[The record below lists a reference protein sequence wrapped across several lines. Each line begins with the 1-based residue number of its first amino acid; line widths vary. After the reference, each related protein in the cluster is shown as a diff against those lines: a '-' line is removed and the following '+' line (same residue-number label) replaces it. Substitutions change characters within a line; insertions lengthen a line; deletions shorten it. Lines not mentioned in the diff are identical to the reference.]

1 MTTPWRRGPF
11 SPDPGLSDGNRL
23 QKVLAR
29 AGLGSRRDMEE
40 WIVAGR
46 VTVDGVVATL
56 GTRVHG
62 NQVVAVDGQALSAG
76 QRAGAHPRMI
86 MYNKPEGRICTE
98 SDPEG
103 RPTIFE
109 QLPEMRN
116 GRWIAV
122 GRLDFNTQGLL
133 LLTTDGELANKL
145 MHPSSEIEREY
156 AVRVLG
162 NVTGEMLER
171 LRTGIQLD
179 DGLASF
185 DSITDAGG
193 EGANHWYHVVLKEG
207 RNREVRRM
215 WEAVGV
221 KVSRLIRVRYGPI
234 VLPRELRAGDW
245 ESVEG
250 PVMDMLRK
258 EVGLPQRGRDFGWH
272 GGGGGGGGGG
282 DWGEDR
288 PRRGKYGP
296 VRPRTPA
303 VQTEQH
309 EQTATWTADPTR
321 TVTHPFFRG
330 RPRRK
335 TEQESE

>member
-1 MTTPWRRGPF
+1 MRTPYRRGPF
-11 SPDPGLSDGNRL
+11 SPDPGLQDGDRL

-40 WIVAGR
+40 WIAAGR
-46 VTVDGVVATL
+46 VTIDGVPATL
-56 GTRVHG
+56 GARVQP
-62 NQVVAVDGQALSAG
+62 NQVVAVDGQPLSTG
-76 QRAGAHPRMI
+76 QRAGARPRMI
-86 MYNKPEGRICTE
+86 IYNKPEGRICTE

-109 QLPEMRN
+109 QLPELRN

-122 GRLDFNTQGLL
+122 GRLDYNTQGLL

-145 MHPSSEIEREY
+145 MHPSSEIDREY

-171 LRTGIQLD
+171 LRTGIELD
-179 DGLASF
+179 DGPAKF
-185 DSITDAGG
+185 ESITDAGG

-215 WEAVGV
+215 WEAVGA

-234 VLPRELRAGDW
+234 VLPRELRAGEW
-245 ESVEG
+245 ESIEG

-258 EVGLPQRGRDFGWH
+258 EVGLPQRGRDYGWY
-272 GGGGGGGGGG
+272 GQS
-282 DWGEDR
+282 DER
-288 PRRGKYGP
+288 PRRGKYGTE
-296 VRPRTPA
+296 RPHGDRPHGKTD
-303 VQTEQH
+303 QQ
-309 EQTATWTADPTR
+309 ATWTEDPSR
-321 TVTHPFFRG
+321 VITHPFFRG
-330 RPRRK
+330 RRRHK
-335 TEQESE
+335 TETE